1 MKGSGCAVRLGNGGF
16 VKPKKMKYGGKVK
29 KMKYGGEVK
38 KMAKGGC
45 PACGKRKCE
54 C

>member
-16 VKPKKMKYGGKVK
+16 VRPK

-38 KMAKGGC
+38 KMSKGGC
-45 PACGKRKCE
+45 VKCGKRKGE

>member
-16 VKPKKMKYGGKVK
+16 VKPKKMKYGGEVK
-29 KMKYGGEVK
+29 KMACGGKVK